1 MLKIL
6 LLIYTYYSP
15 LTYLKQSKYYSD
27 IFDEATEKSKNPKAV
42 SNWLMSDIA
51 RILNEKEEE
60 ADKIPFTGKEL
71 GELVEIKRKSKEELL
86 NKLEDFKLWK
96 MKN

>member
-1 MLKIL
+1 MLPHQNII
-6 LLIYTYYSP
+6 LIY
-15 LTYLKQSKYYSD
+15 LMKQQKNL
-27 IFDEATEKSKNPKAV
+27 KNPKAV

-71 GELVEIKRKSKEELL
+71 GELVELIDKRY
-86 NKLEDFKLWK
+86 D
-96 MKN
+96 